1 MTRMDGVF
9 APISTPFSENEELDT
24 GALAFNVERYAATG
38 LLGYLALG
46 SNGENRSLTEEERRD
61 VLRCIVRRKRPDQ
74 VVMAGAAY
82 DAQRDTERFL
92 RDAAGL
98 GADFGLV
105 LSPGYF
111 RKQMTDEVLF
121 RYFSTLADA
130 SPIPL
135 VLYNAPAF
143 CGVTLSPALAGRL
156 SSHPNIAGMKDSAAS
171 GIESFLQFESESFHV
186 LAGSANFLFAAMMG
200 GAIGGTVSLANSF
213 PEMALELFRCGQAR
227 DERNGVPLQE
237 RVTRINQAIAGP
249 YGPPGVKAAMTLAG
263 YKGGIP
269 RRPLAPLTAAQVEA
283 LRAALEKEGL
293 V

>member
-9 APISTPFSENEELDT
+9 APISTPFSDREEVDT

-61 VLRCIVRRKRPDQ
+61 VLRCIIRRKRPDQ

-92 RDAAGL
+92 RDAADL

-111 RKQMTDEVLF
+111 RKQMTDEALF
-121 RYFSTLADA
+121 RYFSTLADG

-171 GIESFLQFESESFHV
+171 GIENFLPFESESFHV

-200 GAIGGTVSLANSF
+200 GSIGGAVSLANSF

-283 LRAALEKEGL
+283 LRSVLEKEGL

>member
-1 MTRMDGVF
+1 
-9 APISTPFSENEELDT
+9 
-24 GALAFNVERYAATG
+24 
-38 LLGYLALG
+38 
-46 SNGENRSLTEEERRD
+46 
-61 VLRCIVRRKRPDQ
+61 
-74 VVMAGAAY
+74 
-82 DAQRDTERFL
+82 
-92 RDAAGL
+92 
-98 GADFGLV
+98 
-105 LSPGYF
+105 
-111 RKQMTDEVLF
+111 
-121 RYFSTLADA
+121 
-130 SPIPL
+130 
-135 VLYNAPAF
+135 
-143 CGVTLSPALAGRL
+143 
-156 SSHPNIAGMKDSAAS
+156 
-171 GIESFLQFESESFHV
+171 
-186 LAGSANFLFAAMMG
+186 MMG